1 MDFIALA
8 QECAP
13 NVHHQTMAAIV
24 RTESSYNPF
33 AIGVVNGRLERQPRN
48 KIEAIA
54 TAKWLQENGWN
65 FSVGLSQVNLHNL
78 PKYGLDF
85 DKAFD
90 PCMNLRAGA
99 AILGECFD
107 RALIKHKNDQQGAA
121 RSALS
126 CYYSGNFITGYKQG
140 YVQTVLNNATHPAGV
155 IRYITAPTALK

>member
-13 NVHHQTMAAIV
+13 NVHYQTMAAIV

-33 AIGVVNGRLERQPRN
+33 AIGVVNGRLERQPQN
-48 KIEAIA
+48 KDEAIA
-54 TAKWLQENGWN
+54 TAKWLHENGWN
-65 FSVGLSQVNLHNL
+65 FSMGLAQVNLKNL

-85 DKAFD
+85 EKAFD

-107 RALIKHKNDQQGAA
+107 RALVRHRDDQQGAA

-140 YVQTVLNNATHPAGV
+140 YVQTVLNNASFPAGV
-155 IRYITAPTALK
+155 VRYISPPSINK